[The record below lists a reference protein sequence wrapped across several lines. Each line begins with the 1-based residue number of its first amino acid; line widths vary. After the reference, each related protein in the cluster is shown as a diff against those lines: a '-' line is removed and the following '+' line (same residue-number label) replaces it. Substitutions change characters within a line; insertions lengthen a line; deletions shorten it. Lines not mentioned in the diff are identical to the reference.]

1 MILAQEDPLKLE
13 EVLTLNVHD
22 ALFYLSYRVRK
33 NKELEQQMKK
43 QKR

>member
-13 EVLTLNVHD
+13 EVLTLNVQD